1 VWSNINNDSLDTN
14 GKEKRRKKKGKKSI
28 PKTKFAGPEQQAFSH
43 YAGGDERMFMTLRTG
58 STYRVARPPLSLI
71 AQS

>member
-1 VWSNINNDSLDTN
+1 MEKKRKVK
-14 GKEKRRKKKGKKSI
+14 GKEIKAFQ
-28 PKTKFAGPEQQAFSH
+28 KTKFAGPEQQAFSH